1 MATSYTRLFSRSI
14 IFGAL
19 AFGHSAGVAS
29 ALPQTALLAPAVCPS
44 APDATLTDFPAYKY
58 ELTSTNSAQLDA
70 LANKIRDLTKSGKP
84 VRTIEIVGHAAVWGS
99 SNYQQLSEYRAV
111 VTQAE
116 LTSRFA
122 SLGIKYDKV
131 KITTRGLGTQC
142 PLATNSTQA
151 GRAQNR
157 RVEVWI
163 TAAAPKPPP
172 AKKKKKTSIDLLKNL
187 RSSSTNPTTQ
197 CIAGKLLDPKVN
209 DTYLPLDGLNTFMAQ
224 PIQKVGTHGY
234 TSYER
239 DLGDWLSAQVVKFND
254 VPTNES
260 VDVRFQKSFQRAQ
273 DSIIDGVRAFKF
285 LDCYDKRTK
294 PLREHIRSQTKKPSS
309 LYSCPVLKQLFE
321 KATESACTA

>member
-1 MATSYTRLFSRSI
+1 MANRYTRLFTRSI
-14 IFGAL
+14 LFGAL
-19 AFGHSAGVAS
+19 ALGHSAGEAS
-29 ALPQTALLAPAVCPS
+29 ALPQFSPLAPTVCPA

-122 SLGIKYDKV
+122 NLGIKYDNV

-142 PLATNSTQA
+142 PLTTNSTQA

-172 AKKKKKTSIDLLKNL
+172 KKKKTSIDLLKNI
-187 RSSSTNPTTQ
+187 RSSSKNPTTQ
-197 CIAGKLLDPKVN
+197 CIAGKLLDPKVD
-209 DTYLPLDGLNTFMAQ
+209 DTYLPLDGLNAFMAQ
-224 PIQKVGTHGY
+224 PIQKVGLHGY

-239 DLGDWLSAQVVKFND
+239 DLSDWLSSQLVKFND
-254 VPTNES
+254 VPTSES
-260 VDVRFQKSFQRAQ
+260 VDVRFEKSFQRAQ
-273 DSIIDGVRAFKF
+273 DSIVDGIRAFKF

-294 PLREHIRSQTKKPSS
+294 PLREHIKNQTKKPSS
-309 LYSCPVLKQLFE
+309 IYSCPVLKQLFE
-321 KATESACTA
+321 KNTESACTA